1 MAPFFFCPDSSLFA
15 HCVTC
20 SANDLMAEFPDI
32 FACVS
37 CDKVLFIDED
47 ERTLEKYPARSAVMS
62 TPRRMSCKGRRR
74 RKEPARKL
82 QRMMRWMQRRQSRR
96 KPSQPPMKR
105 LKRHHP
111 STSRMKRRCR
121 LTSQSSLHP
130 RHPTR
135 QRQTAKR
142 NRSSRSPRWTMRHRR
157 IWNCRMCLPA

>member
-1 MAPFFFCPDSSLFA
+1 
-15 HCVTC
+15 
-20 SANDLMAEFPDI
+20 MAEFPNI

-37 CDKVLFIDED
+37 GDKALFLDED

-62 TPRRMSCKGRRR
+62 TPRGMSCKGRRR
-74 RKEPARKL
+74 RKKPARKL
-82 QRMMRWMQRRQSRR
+82 RWMMRWMQRRQSRR

-142 NRSSRSPRWTMRHRR
+142 NRSSRRPRWTRFRPTTTWPVSTPRVRPRR
-157 IWNCRMCLPA
+157 IISLWFVAGFGMAKR